1 MKKNKL
7 LIIILF
13 SFMILSLASCNF
25 SSSGGIVNLDM
36 VELTIGEKTLLSLKE
51 NEEVSW
57 SSSDLDVA
65 KIDEYG
71 ILVGVSGGIATITA
85 KTKDHTYSIL
95 VSVSVKEESL
105 PTLEIKGKQTISVGQ
120 GVQLTVNY
128 TGSEVKPTISWESS
142 NEKVATIDSSG
153 VVTGVSTGIVTISAT
168 TVLSDITKAT
178 YTILVRDKNAI
189 LSDSVTNYIEVHRF
203 ILDEGFDLTKMNEIT
218 NSIIEKN
225 YESTIG
231 VSNYQ
236 YYNVNL
242 DQKTLERAGVGT
254 GVIFKKEVISSGYE
268 YYVLTNYH
276 VIDKNEVVKVYLG
289 DRDLEIDAVVLA
301 TDSDLDL
308 AVLKFNYSE
317 EMRLVEFGTMDNLKA
332 GQFIL
337 ALGNAEG
344 YDYYGSATFGV
355 ISYVNRTLKGET
367 ATFIQHDAAINP
379 GNSGG
384 PLFDLY
390 GKVIGINTIKLAD
403 TDIDNM
409 GFSITI
415 DTVKGFLASAG
426 ITY

>member
-25 SSSGGIVNLDM
+25 SSSGGIINLDM

-85 KTKDHTYSIL
+85 QTKDHTYTIL

-142 NEKVATIDSSG
+142 NEKVATVDSNG
-153 VVTGVSTGIVTISAT
+153 VVTGVATGIVTISAT

-203 ILDEGFDLTKMNEIT
+203 ILDEGFDLTKLNEIT

-242 DQKTLERAGVGT
+242 TQKTLERAGVGT

-332 GQFIL
+332 GQFVL

-415 DTVKGFLASAG
+415 DSVKGFLASAG